1 MTRNLREEVNIAP
14 YVDRGVID
22 IHDKAVR
29 DNINTFLN
37 GALGQSFLTPYIA
50 LERVRKVLANFH
62 IHIPGIQFLEGDH
75 NVEVFP
81 VNQFGDVKGMRNT
94 GEVVTRVAQ
103 PYYIFFEY
111 KMNDKGLF
119 AIFSQVVD
127 EDDLKELMDDA
138 TDDMDDDDS
147 CDDRS
152 EKLEESSESV
162 DMAGPETGPKPYP
175 GGPKVSAII
184 AMALQA
190 KKKELEES
198 TKEKPNLSV
207 VPKGEETFEAKVKK
221 FKDALEGTRPVGPYE
236 KPATFKVVKESH
248 KKKV

>member
-1 MTRNLREEVNIAP
+1 
-14 YVDRGVID
+14 
-22 IHDKAVR
+22 
-29 DNINTFLN
+29 
-37 GALGQSFLTPYIA
+37 
-50 LERVRKVLANFH
+50 
-62 IHIPGIQFLEGDH
+62 
-75 NVEVFP
+75 
-81 VNQFGDVKGMRNT
+81 MRNT